1 MPGFDERD
9 GIRKRCPAI
18 NRDRLRGLAKAGNNA
33 GPFPIDD
40 TVGCNPVDDE
50 VLGRVGLQQRCRVV
64 SSLVIQLFR
73 PPTARDPSDS
83 SHDAFIA

>member
-64 SSLVIQLFR
+64 SSLVHPSCPASQLLEV
-73 PPTARDPSDS
+73 PSDS
-83 SHDAFIA
+83 FT